1 MSSDDSDEIETMSPE
16 VYARRRLALDPD
28 GAIAIKRDV
37 RSIVVG
43 ATTADLIGALHA
55 ALRAP
60 GAMFGHI
67 RIVRARDRLGLPF
80 TVGERFQGRYS
91 LAHALAPGAAR
102 APAIRRAL
110 SFVED
115 RLLSDYAVITR
126 LDLDPRSGA
135 EVSGFSYDYLEGTP
149 IAGRLTMECRAEGP
163 RVCRVTQ
170 TTEYQERDLGALL
183 AFGTRVLR
191 MHNQV
196 FHDEIAAAAAR
207 LGAAILY
214 TDIPG
219 VRTAPPPTKA
229 VSERADAQ
237 ASAPVILG

>member
-1 MSSDDSDEIETMSPE
+1 MTIDDIETMSPE

-43 ATTADLIGALHA
+43 ATAADLIAALHA

-91 LAHALAPGAAR
+91 LAHALAPTLGAAR

-115 RLLSDYAVITR
+115 RMLSDYAVITR

-149 IAGRLTMECRAEGP
+149 IAGRLTMECRAEGA
-163 RVCRVTQ
+163 RACRVTQ
-170 TTEYQERDLGALL
+170 TTEYQERDLGSLL
-183 AFGTRVLR
+183 AFGTQVLR

-219 VRTAPPPTKA
+219 VRTAPPPTKPA
-229 VSERADAQ
+229 SERVDPQ
-237 ASAPVILG
+237 TSAPVILG